1 MKGIQ
6 HSRTTKRSDV
16 CSQQVLP
23 HQKYRKNDSCARDG
37 VRAGRGS
44 PCAVLLPLSIATSA
58 PHPTRSALSQ
68 VLSLPLPFSRFPFS
82 PVPKNKSFSQLLV
95 LI

>member
-58 PHPTRSALSQ
+58 P
-68 VLSLPLPFSRFPFS
+68 
-82 PVPKNKSFSQLLV
+82 
-95 LI
+95 